1 MDSDNIQDRSSSVEN
16 ASSGE
21 VEAESNNND
30 SLEVVSSGGA
40 TIRELDSI
48 AEMLTRVELDLACSS
63 EKLVNLDIL
72 VMHVASRENDFE
84 AFALEDEHTSD
95 GRAEKALEFDLLYGF
110 LDSEVTELESLL
122 SALQAEI
129 VRSKGSI
136 SSFKQLGDGLK
147 EIEEKLQDCEDTL
160 KISFEQVSGIK
171 MQSANFRKIL
181 LASSGDGKWNDENEF
196 AGSENGGDSD
206 INAKIKM
213 QTSEQQRNILR
224 MLEKSLAR
232 EMDTE
237 KKLTESRQTEEDLK
251 FRLQHE
257 VYCLEVE
264 GEDMLEKLLEAEN
277 SAEILLGISKEL
289 FGRIQVAQFSISES
303 IQREQELRS
312 KLQDS
317 TEHLKEK
324 DCALQV
330 SENSRAEL
338 VEKVNS
344 LEEKLSEFESKL
356 HNVKESSEQNKEL
369 NGKVTEA
376 EMRAEIAEAE
386 CEILR
391 ESNMKLNMEVSRL
404 KSSNDDATGRLE
416 QLEKRL
422 KDSEMKQV
430 HANAS
435 AEASQEK
442 QSMLEQTTKDMD
454 NLIKDLKSK
463 VLKAENQT
471 ESAEEKC
478 IILSESNAEF
488 IEEINFL
495 RHRMEELETSLLQAD
510 EAKKDTAKTIKSRS
524 KVITDLVM
532 QLSVE
537 RERLHKQISSLTK
550 EKKLAAKY
558 LQQIKM
564 DSKFSVNRSHESE
577 VKEQTLSESVGKSG
591 TSTKG
596 SNDELM
602 ESSATSNEIGN
613 ADREVLKPEIRTDLT
628 DSTSELNNTVRNIDT
643 RQLKFKYVF
652 IAVLVLAIPAFAAF
666 LFQH

>member
-1 MDSDNIQDRSSSVEN
+1 
-16 ASSGE
+16 
-21 VEAESNNND
+21 
-30 SLEVVSSGGA
+30 
-40 TIRELDSI
+40 
-48 AEMLTRVELDLACSS
+48 
-63 EKLVNLDIL
+63 
-72 VMHVASRENDFE
+72 
-84 AFALEDEHTSD
+84 
-95 GRAEKALEFDLLYGF
+95 
-110 LDSEVTELESLL
+110 
-122 SALQAEI
+122 
-129 VRSKGSI
+129 
-136 SSFKQLGDGLK
+136 
-147 EIEEKLQDCEDTL
+147 
-160 KISFEQVSGIK
+160 
-171 MQSANFRKIL
+171 
-181 LASSGDGKWNDENEF
+181 
-196 AGSENGGDSD
+196 
-206 INAKIKM
+206 M

-257 VYCLEVE
+257 VYCMEVE

-277 SAEILLGISKEL
+277 SAEIFLGISKEL
-289 FGRIQVAQFSISES
+289 FGRIQVAQFSINES

-312 KLQDS
+312 KLQDF
-317 TEHLKEK
+317 TEQLKEK
-324 DCALQV
+324 DCALQG
-330 SENSRAEL
+330 SQNSRAEL

-344 LEEKLSEFESKL
+344 LEEKLSEFESQL
-356 HNVKESSEQNKEL
+356 DNVKESSEQNNEL

-386 CEILR
+386 CKILR

-404 KSSNDDATGRLE
+404 KSSNDDATGRVE

-430 HANAS
+430 HAKAS

-478 IILSESNAEF
+478 ILLSESNAEF
-488 IEEINFL
+488 VEEINFL
-495 RHRMEELETSLLQAD
+495 RRRMEELETSLLQAD
-510 EAKKDTAKTIKSRS
+510 EAKKDTAKTIRSRS

-564 DSKFSVNRSHESE
+564 DSKFSVNRSHESK
-577 VKEQTLSESVGKSG
+577 VKEHTLSESVGKSG

-613 ADREVLKPEIRTDLT
+613 ADREVLKPEIKTDLT